1 MGSVW
6 LGLRSDVRLRWR
18 AMVGLAVLLG
28 LMGGVVLAAAAGSR
42 RTDTAYPRLLRWA
55 DAAQV
60 LVFPTGRSPGGF
72 SAALRHLPQVAS
84 MSTASLYQMVI
95 PVRHGPPQISVNAS
109 SSPDGTLGVSADRV
123 KIAQGRMFH
132 PRARGEAV
140 IDPQLAALEHL
151 RPGGTLHLLGVPNNP
166 RTGSPEVRVAVP
178 LAFRVSAVAV
188 FDTQIVPATS
198 TNSGPAALLSPSFSH
213 AREARSF
220 FYGEQAGVR
229 LRHGASMAAFL
240 RAATTLAKRYP
251 ATGRLLAV
259 NLADEVT
266 ATARAIRPQA
276 VALAVFAGL
285 AGLIALAIIGQLLSR
300 QLILD
305 AAELPI
311 LRALG
316 MTRARLAT
324 LSMARMAVIT
334 AAGGVLA
341 VAVAIAASP
350 LMPIGAARL
359 AEPDPGI
366 EVNLAVLGAGFA
378 AIAVLPLA
386 LLAPVAWRAAARA
399 QGPLGMAGPEAATRV
414 SRLGSALGRAG
425 SVTGGIGAR
434 MAFEPGHGRTAVP
447 VRSALI
453 GTTVAVAAVVAA
465 LVFGTSLIALVSTP
479 HRYGQNWSQELNLGF
494 GGFPARLGA
503 KVLSAEPAVTG
514 WAGGNYGQLSVSGK
528 TVAAIGIDPVRGRG
542 FLTILAGR
550 APDAPG
556 QIALGTQTMRA
567 IHRQLGQT
575 VPVVDQ
581 MLNGTAVRHT
591 MRIVG
596 VVVFASFSRGG
607 FAATGLGNGAV
618 VPASVL
624 SVRSTPSATSACRT
638 SATCYNF
645 FLIRYR
651 PGTNLAATAAR
662 LTAAVHASGCPP
674 GPVSCSVITDQR
686 PSDIKN
692 YTGIRDTPLVL
703 GAIVALL
710 AVGTL
715 GHVLFTSVHRRRRD
729 LAVLKTLGLCRS
741 QLLRVVAWEAS
752 SLAAVA
758 LLAGLPLGALAG
770 RGSWALFAGSIGVAG
785 QASVP
790 LPLILLA
797 IPATLLLAN
806 LIAAAPG
813 WAAARIRPAHILRS
827 E

>member
-18 AMVGLAVLLG
+18 TLVGLAVLLG
-28 LMGGVVLAAAAGSR
+28 LIGGVVLAAAAGAR

-60 LVFPTGRSPGGF
+60 LVFPTGTSPGGF
-72 SAALRHLPQVAS
+72 SRALRHLPQVAS

-95 PVRHGPPQISVNAS
+95 PLRHGLPQTPVNAF

-123 KIAQGRMFH
+123 KIVQGRMFN

-140 IDPQLAALEHL
+140 IDPQLASLEHL
-151 RPGGTLHLLGVPNNP
+151 GPGGTLHLLGVPNNP
-166 RTGSPEVRVAVP
+166 RTGSPEVRLAVP
-178 LAFRVSAVAV
+178 LAFRVSAIAV
-188 FDTQIVPATS
+188 FDTQVVPATS
-198 TNSGPAALLSPSFSH
+198 TNSGPTALLSPSFSH
-213 AREARSF
+213 MRAAGSF
-220 FYGEQAGVR
+220 FYAEQAGVR
-229 LRHGASMAAFL
+229 LRPGTSMAAFL
-240 RAATTLAKRYP
+240 RAASTLAKRYP
-251 ATGRLLAV
+251 ATGSLFAV

-266 ATARAIRPQA
+266 ATARAVRPQA

-285 AGLIALAIIGQLLSR
+285 AGLIALAVIGQLLSR

-305 AAELPI
+305 AAEFPI
-311 LRALG
+311 LRVLG

-324 LSMARMAVIT
+324 LSLARMAVVT
-334 AAGGVLA
+334 VAGGVFA

-399 QGPLGMAGPEAATRV
+399 WGPLGVAELEIATRV

-447 VRSALI
+447 VRSALV
-453 GTTVAVAAVVAA
+453 GTTVAVAAMVAA

-479 HRYGQNWSQELNLGF
+479 HRYGQNWSQELDLGF
-494 GGFPARLGA
+494 GGAPARLGA
-503 KVLSAEPAVTG
+503 KLLSAKQAVTG
-514 WAGGNYGQLSVSGK
+514 WAGGNYGPVSVNGK
-528 TVAAIGIDPVRGRG
+528 TVAAIGIDPVSGRG

-550 APDAPG
+550 APSAPG
-556 QIALGTQTMRA
+556 EIALGAQTMRA
-567 IHRQLGQT
+567 VHRQLGQT
-575 VPVVDQ
+575 VPVVA
-581 MLNGTAVRHT
+581 NGTRRT

-596 VVVFASFSRGG
+596 VAVFASFSRGS
-607 FAATGLGNGAV
+607 FAATDLGNGAA

-624 SVRSTPSATSACRT
+624 SVRSAPSATTACRT
-638 SATCYNF
+638 NATCYNF
-645 FLIRYR
+645 FLIRYQ
-651 PGTNLAATAAR
+651 PGTDLDAAAAR
-662 LTAAVHASGCPP
+662 LSAAVHANGCPP

-703 GAIVALL
+703 GAVVALL

-715 GHVLFTSVHRRRRD
+715 AHVLFTSVYRRRRD
-729 LAVLKTLGLCRS
+729 LAVLKTLGLSRS

-758 LLAGLPLGALAG
+758 LLIGLPLGAVAG
-770 RGSWALFAGSIGVAG
+770 RWSWALFARSIGVVG

-797 IPATLLLAN
+797 IPAALLLAN

-813 WAAARIRPAHILRS
+813 WAAARIEPAHILRS